1 MSRPDIIQRPILDA
15 ARNGVTPRVKPMSD
29 RGFLHLPSTDVA
41 ELFESL
47 GVLGLRGP
55 SLVQYVA
62 WSDKAGIFSTLASKG
77 TATAAEIS
85 STCNLT
91 PKGTQKLLTLLGSLG
106 LVHQSPESGYTLS
119 EMAAAYLVKGGPH
132 YVGPALYNGVDQNIP
147 LLFGF
152 KNLTGRHKLREKLFA
167 RFNQM
172 ACTVMRRF
180 FGLGSPHQL
189 QNQQARNST
198 YGLAAVRTGLFAG
211 VKHMVDIGGGTGTF
225 SIPFA
230 CDYPDKKVTLVD
242 LKEGLPN
249 IRKYLERYGVEDKVE
264 LLGLDILQKP
274 WKLPEC
280 DGIFLGNVLHG
291 FPDQPSLMF
300 LEESF
305 RCLPPGGI
313 IGIQEMLLDENKEG
327 PLLPAFW
334 NATYDLN
341 QRTFGEIEALLKK
354 AGFVELAV
362 TPLRG
367 RFSLITAKKPLT
379 Q

>member
-1 MSRPDIIQRPILDA
+1 
-15 ARNGVTPRVKPMSD
+15 
-29 RGFLHLPSTDVA
+29 
-41 ELFESL
+41 
-47 GVLGLRGP
+47 
-55 SLVQYVA
+55 
-62 WSDKAGIFSTLASKG
+62 LASKG
-77 TATAAEIS
+77 TASAAEIS

-91 PKGTQKLLTLLGSLG
+91 PNGTQKLLTLLGGLG

-119 EMAAAYLVKGGPH
+119 EMAAAYLVKGGSH
-132 YVGPALYNGVDQNIP
+132 YVGPALYEGVNQKHVA
-147 LLFGF
+147 FVS
-152 KNLTGRHKLREKLFA
+152 LTGRQKLREKLHA
-167 RFNQM
+167 RLNQM
-172 ACTVMRRF
+172 AFNVLRRF
-180 FGLGSPHQL
+180 IGYGSPHRL

-230 CDYPDKKVTLVD
+230 CDYPDKNVTLVD

-249 IRKYLERYGVEDKVE
+249 IRKYLERCGVEDKVE
-264 LLGLDILQKP
+264 LLGLDILQNP

-280 DGIFLGNVLHG
+280 DGIFLGNVIHG

-305 RCLPPGGI
+305 RCLQPGGI

-327 PLLPAFW
+327 PFLPALW
-334 NATYDLN
+334 NAREDCN
-341 QRTFGEIEALLKK
+341 QRTFDEIEALLEK

-362 TPLRG
+362 TPLPG
-367 RFSLITAKKPLT
+367 RFSLITAKKPLA